1 MKPSSSIKPS
11 SSKPPATPLFSI
23 AIAKESDIV
32 LARQTA
38 RQLASRLGFNLQDQ
52 ARLAT
57 GVSEIARNAFQYAG
71 AGRVDFSIDLQ
82 SHPQVLRVEVSDQ
95 GPGIADADSVLGGMY
110 ESPTGMGIGLAG
122 TRRLMD
128 DFEIDSHPGT
138 GTRVAFGKLLPVSA
152 KRIGPSDVVH
162 ICSRL
167 PQEECPGTIDELQ
180 RQNQEL
186 FQTMEALRVRELE
199 LEKREQEL
207 ARLNLELEET
217 NRGVVALYAELDEK
231 ADALKRANEMK
242 SHFLRYVSHEF
253 RTPVNSVLALTQLLL
268 RRMDG
273 ELTQEQEKQVEYI
286 RRAVHE
292 LGEMV
297 NDLLDLA
304 KVEAGKTEVRIG
316 RVDLGHF
323 VGSIRALMR
332 PLATND
338 AVALIFDEPPPGIAL
353 ETDESK
359 LGQILRNMISNALKF
374 TERGEVRVSI
384 RPVGNNSLCFSVSD
398 TGVGIAA
405 ADLGAIF
412 QEFTQVSNRLQ
423 KNVKGTGLGLPL
435 SRKLAALLG
444 GTLEATSTPG
454 SGSTFVLTLPVTS
467 ASLPS
472 WPGTAMAPSRDTI
485 LIIDDEEASRYITR
499 QLFRGTKYAIIEAAD
514 GVEGSE
520 RARFERPALI
530 ILDLL
535 MPRRNGFEVLEEL
548 KADENTRNVPVVI
561 QTSKALT
568 ETDFE
573 RLASRPAAVLH
584 KGGEGRLQALTVIR
598 RILGEPEL
606 FAAEPEFVTTEIS

>member
-1 MKPSSSIKPS
+1 MKPPSLSSST
-11 SSKPPATPLFSI
+11 TPLFSLKI
-23 AIAKESDIV
+23 MKEADIV
-32 LARQTA
+32 SARQTA
-38 RQLASRLGFNLQDQ
+38 RHLASRIGFNLQDQ

-57 GVSEIARNAFQYAG
+57 AVSEIARNAFQYAG
-71 AGRVDFSIDLQ
+71 AGRVDFSIDLRLN
-82 SHPQVLRVEVSDQ
+82 PQVLRVEVSDQ
-95 GPGIADADSVLGGMY
+95 GPGVADADSVLDGTY

-128 DFEIDSHPGT
+128 YFDFQSHPGE
-138 GTRVAFGKLLPVSA
+138 GTSVAFGKALPSTV
-152 KRIGPSDVVH
+152 KRLEPSDVARL
-162 ICSRL
+162 CARL
-167 PQEECPGTIDELQ
+167 PQESPPGAIEELQ

-186 FQTMEALRVRELE
+186 FQTMEALRLRELE
-199 LEKREQEL
+199 LEKREMEL

-273 ELTQEQEKQVEYI
+273 ELTPEQEKQVEYI
-286 RRAVHE
+286 RRAVQE

-304 KVEAGKTEVRIG
+304 KVEAGKTEIRIS

-323 VGSIRALMR
+323 IGSIRAVMR
-332 PLATND
+332 PLSTND
-338 AVALIFDEPPPGIAL
+338 AVALIFDEPPPGIDI

-374 TERGEVRVSI
+374 TEAGEVGISI
-384 RPVGNNSLCFSVSD
+384 RLVRNNSLCFSVSD
-398 TGVGIAA
+398 TGVGIAP
-405 ADLGAIF
+405 ADLETIF

-435 SRKLAALLG
+435 SRKLATLLG

-454 SGSTFVLTLPVTS
+454 SGSTFSLTLPLSSDIS
-467 ASLPS
+467 AASARLP
-472 WPGTAMAPSRDTI
+472 GDTI

-499 QLFRGTKYAIIEAAD
+499 QLFRGTRRGIIEAAN
-514 GVEGSE
+514 GVEGIE

-530 ILDLL
+530 ILDLV
-535 MPRRNGFEVLEEL
+535 MPLQNGFDVLDEL
-548 KADENTRNVPVVI
+548 QMDETTRGIPVVI

-568 ETDFE
+568 QVDYE
-573 RLASRPAAVLH
+573 RLASRPAAVLQ
-584 KGGEGRLQALTVIR
+584 KGGAGRLHALMTIR
-598 RILGEPEL
+598 QVLGESEL
-606 FAAEPEFVTTEIS
+606 FRDEPEFVTSEIS